1 MCVIFGE
8 CHDIVAVQ
16 ISECENQAQNSV
28 QTSEHV
34 QVFCADLMASA
45 CEGTCASTVHEG
57 EHHHKTQILL
67 LLLSPN
73 YPSEWKMWIVH
84 MQNWGHNLGWKQIHS
99 KKLTQYTPFLAAL
112 CQSFFFSTRIF
123 FIVEQSFCVHFS
135 RITVDF
141 VEARISLSLR
151 GRNVKVTRTY
161 AVIHSWGIIHNKLC
175 LISIFFWL
183 TERGWWN
190 RETSVICFGVIPLEG
205 RDKLWVSQRKDQ
217 W

>member
-1 MCVIFGE
+1 MCDESKKAPHTQCQKTNQRPENNPPCCAHAPPKKTPPMTQKMCVIFGE

-73 YPSEWKMWIVH
+73 YPSE
-84 MQNWGHNLGWKQIHS
+84 
-99 KKLTQYTPFLAAL
+99 
-112 CQSFFFSTRIF
+112 
-123 FIVEQSFCVHFS
+123 
-135 RITVDF
+135 
-141 VEARISLSLR
+141 
-151 GRNVKVTRTY
+151 
-161 AVIHSWGIIHNKLC
+161 
-175 LISIFFWL
+175 
-183 TERGWWN
+183 
-190 RETSVICFGVIPLEG
+190 
-205 RDKLWVSQRKDQ
+205 
-217 W
+217 